1 MTSLNR
7 PNRISCDAFSD
18 TTLTY
23 ANNNGVYNTFT
34 NTLRLPLLG
43 VKGVQLL
50 RANFVNSSLPLSD
63 YNGQL
68 IFVYSKHT
76 VANTI
81 PSDGSTFH
89 VVRLLPSWYVP
100 AASYT
105 TFIKNSYFNN
115 GTELATALTAAAA
128 ANGDSTTY
136 NRSWLV
142 GDVTFTFDTASRQ
155 MSFTGNTASSY
166 YAPIPADHPALPA
179 FLADYDASTGTGL
192 KMNALGASG
201 SYVAALKQPYING
214 VTMNERLGW
223 AMGYNN
229 TGIQW
234 TSSSVRGCA
243 TTTGVPQANTV
254 ETVADSFPIFLASQ
268 NINIYCNVVAGSGQD
283 SRTLRTLLATVPIEN
298 APLGVCSYTLTSVD
312 GPALSVGNEIYN
324 LQFTFLDDLGNPFYF
339 LPNYN
344 TNLEMNIFYN

>member
-1 MTSLNR
+1 MATTNR

-18 TTLTY
+18 NTLTY
-23 ANNNGVYNTFT
+23 ASNNGVYNAFT

-50 RANFVNSSLPLSD
+50 RANFVNSSLPLND

-68 IFVYSKHT
+68 IFVYSR
-76 VANTI
+76 NTTTAI
-81 PSDGSTFH
+81 PDSSTFH

-100 AASYT
+100 ASGYT
-105 TFIKNSYFNN
+105 DYIKNAYFNN
-115 GTELATALTAAAA
+115 GTELALALTNAADTG
-128 ANGDSTTY
+128 GDSTTY
-136 NRSWLV
+136 NPSWLA
-142 GDVTFTFDTASRQ
+142 GDVTFSFDTFTRKL
-155 MSFTGNTASSY
+155 SFTGTTASNY
-166 YAPIPADHPALPA
+166 YAPVPADHPDLPA
-179 FLADYDASTGTGL
+179 FLATYTGGSPTGL
-192 KMNALGASG
+192 KMNALGFSG
-201 SYVAALKQPYING
+201 SYAAGLKQPYVAG
-214 VTMNERLGW
+214 VTMNERVGF

-254 ETVADSFPIFLASQ
+254 ETEADSFPIFLGTQ
-268 NINIYCNVVAGSGQD
+268 NLNIYCNVVAGSGQD
-283 SRTLRTLLATVPIEN
+283 SRTLRTLLATIPIEN

-312 GPALSVGNEIYN
+312 GPALSVGDEIYN
-324 LQFTFLDDLGNPFYF
+324 LQFTFLDDNGSPFYF

-344 TNLEMNIFYN
+344 VNLEMNIFYDT

>member
-1 MTSLNR
+1 MATTNR

-18 TTLTY
+18 TTLTN
-23 ANNNGVYNTFT
+23 AGNNGVYNTFT

-50 RANFVNSSLPLSD
+50 RANFVNSSLPLND

-68 IFVYSKHT
+68 IFVYSR
-76 VANTI
+76 NTTTAI
-81 PSDGSTFH
+81 PSDGSTFR

-105 TFIKNSYFNN
+105 TFVKNSYFNN
-115 GTELATALTAAAA
+115 GTELATALTAAASTG
-128 ANGDSTTY
+128 GDSTTY
-136 NRSWLV
+136 NPSWLV
-142 GDVTFTFDTASRQ
+142 NDVTFSFDTESRQ
-155 MSFTGNTASSY
+155 LSFTGNTAGNF
-166 YAPIPADHPALPA
+166 YAPVPADHPALA
-179 FLADYDASTGTGL
+179 GFLANYTAGTGTGL
-192 KMNALGASG
+192 KMNALGFSG
-201 SYVAALKQPYING
+201 SYVAALKQPYVAG

-223 AMGYNN
+223 AMSYNN
-229 TGIQW
+229 NGFQW

-243 TTTGVPQANTV
+243 TTTGVPQANAVATL
-254 ETVADSFPIFLASQ
+254 ADSFPIFLGSQ
-268 NINIYCNVVAGSGQD
+268 NINIYCNAVAGSGQD
-283 SRTLRTLLATVPIEN
+283 SRTLRTLLATIPIEN

-324 LQFTFLDDLGNPFYF
+324 LQFTFLDDNGNPFYF

-344 TNLEMNIFYN
+344 TNLEMNIFYD

>member
-1 MTSLNR
+1 MATTNR
-7 PNRISCDAFSD
+7 PDRISCDAFSD

-23 ANNNGVYNTFT
+23 AGNNGVYNTFT
-34 NTLRLPLLG
+34 NTLRLPLLN
-43 VKGVQLL
+43 VKAVQLL

-68 IFVYSKHT
+68 IFVYSK
-76 VANTI
+76 NTTTAI
-81 PSDGSTFH
+81 PDSSTFH

-105 TFIKNSYFNN
+105 TYVKNSYFNN
-115 GTELATALTAAAA
+115 GTELAAALTDAASTG
-128 ANGDSTTY
+128 GDSTTY
-136 NRSWLV
+136 NPSWLV
-142 GDVTFTFDTASRQ
+142 NDVTFNFDTSSRQ
-155 MSFTGNTASSY
+155 MSFTGNTAGSY
-166 YAPIPADHPALPA
+166 YAPVPADHPDLPA
-179 FLADYDASTGTGL
+179 FLASYTGNDPTGL
-192 KMNALGASG
+192 KMNALGFSG
-201 SYVAALKQPYING
+201 SYAAALKQPYING

-312 GPALSVGNEIYN
+312 APALSVGNEIYN

-344 TNLEMNIFYN
+344 TNLEMNVFYH

>member
-1 MTSLNR
+1 MATTNR

-18 TTLTY
+18 NTLTF
-23 ANNNGVYNTFT
+23 APNNGVYNTFT
-34 NTLRLPLLG
+34 NTLKLPLLG

-68 IFVYSKHT
+68 LFVYSK
-76 VANTI
+76 NTTTAI
-81 PSDGSTFH
+81 PSNGSTFH

-105 TFIKNSYFNN
+105 TFIKNTYFNN

-136 NRSWLV
+136 NPSWLV
-142 GDVTFTFDTASRQ
+142 GDVSFTFDTESRQ
-155 MSFTGNTASSY
+155 LSFTGNTAGSY
-166 YAPIPADHPALPA
+166 YAPIPADHPALAA
-179 FLADYDASTGTGL
+179 FLADYTPGTGNGV

-201 SYVAALKQPYING
+201 SYAAALKQPYIDG
-214 VTMNERLGW
+214 VSMNERLGW
-223 AMGYNN
+223 AMSYNN
-229 TGIQW
+229 TGLQW
-234 TSSSVRGCA
+234 NASSVKGCA

-254 ETVADSFPIFLASQ
+254 ATQADSFPILIASQ

-298 APLGVCSYTLTSVD
+298 SPLGVCSYTLTSVD

-324 LQFTFLDDLGNPFYF
+324 LQFTFLDDNGNPFYF

-344 TNLEMNIFYN
+344 TNLELNVFY

>member
-1 MTSLNR
+1 M
-7 PNRISCDAFSD
+7 
-18 TTLTY
+18 
-23 ANNNGVYNTFT
+23 
-34 NTLRLPLLG
+34 
-43 VKGVQLL
+43 
-50 RANFVNSSLPLSD
+50 
-63 YNGQL
+63 
-68 IFVYSKHT
+68 IFVYARYT
-76 VANTI
+76 NPAL
-81 PSDGSTFH
+81 PSSATFH

-105 TFIKNSYFNN
+105 TYVKNSYFNN
-115 GTELATALTAAAA
+115 GSELAAALTDAAST
-128 ANGDSTTY
+128 NGDSTTY
-136 NRSWLV
+136 NPTWLV
-142 GDVTFTFDTASRQ
+142 NDVTFNFDTATRQ
-155 MSFTGNTASSY
+155 MSFTGNTASIF
-166 YAPIPADHPALPA
+166 YAPVPADHPDLPA
-179 FLADYDASTGTGL
+179 FLADYTSVAPTGL
-192 KMNALGASG
+192 KMNALGFSG
-201 SYVAALKQPYING
+201 SYAAALKQPYING

-254 ETVADSFPIFLASQ
+254 ATVADSFPIFLASQ
-268 NINIYCNVVAGSGQD
+268 NINIYCNAVAGSGQD